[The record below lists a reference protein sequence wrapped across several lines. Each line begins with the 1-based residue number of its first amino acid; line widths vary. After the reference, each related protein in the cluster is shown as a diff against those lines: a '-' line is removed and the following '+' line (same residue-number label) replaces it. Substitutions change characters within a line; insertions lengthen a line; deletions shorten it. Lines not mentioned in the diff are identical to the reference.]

1 MTTIK
6 AYVNRNKIHTF
17 EDEKLRCY
25 KNKFIFDIE
34 ALIKLKS
41 KLIENDKAI
50 HQLSLVELEEWM
62 KLFAIPN
69 TAKADIIDELRS
81 MTDYK
86 TTSKRIHVVFIL
98 TYILKMAHG
107 QISLDKYPEFEE
119 PWIGN
124 KSENIFIPFF

>member
-41 KLIENDKAI
+41 KLIENNKAI

-81 MTDYK
+81 MSDYK

-119 PWIGN
+119 PWI
-124 KSENIFIPFF
+124 